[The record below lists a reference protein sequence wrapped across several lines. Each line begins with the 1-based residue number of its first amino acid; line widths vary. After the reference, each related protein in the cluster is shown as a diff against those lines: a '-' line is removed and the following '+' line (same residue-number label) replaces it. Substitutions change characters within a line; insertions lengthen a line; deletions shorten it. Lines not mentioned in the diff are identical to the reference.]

1 MSSVQLKRGTS
12 SQWFSKNPIL
22 KNGELGVELD
32 TKRMKLGNGTTRWN
46 SLNYITVVPAD
57 LANTIGSYIP
67 EEEKGISGGVATLNS
82 SGVIPDSQIP
92 SGIARDTEII
102 TSYNDLDDVPT
113 LFSGSY
119 TDLTEKP
126 TLFSGSYDDLSN
138 KPTIPSLT
146 GYATETYVETA
157 VSNLVDSAPGTLNT
171 LNEIAAAINDDAS
184 YAATIT
190 TALGTKVSINGTET
204 LLNKTLIDPELTV
217 NANIITLNY
226 ESLSPNTGIWA
237 TSATSISNQSD
248 MTISTATSL
257 IIENSTGGL
266 NDGVYPISVSGSTIT
281 LQSPGLPDVNG
292 FNNPGAGPS
301 FTFSGPVNISSIE
314 IGYLNNVSSP
324 IQTQINNING
334 EISKIDAKSDK
345 IISISSKS
353 ESYVVQDTDLG
364 KLIEMSGGGT
374 VTITDSSSFAIGF
387 SVDVVQTGSSQVTIA
402 GTSFTP
408 NATPG
413 LKLRA
418 QWSSATLIKRA
429 LNSWVVLGDLS
440 A

>member
-1 MSSVQLKRGTS
+1 MSSIRLKRGTA
-12 SQWFSKNPIL
+12 SQWFTKNPIL
-22 KNGELGVELD
+22 KSGELGVEID
-32 TKRMKLGNGTTRWN
+32 TKKMKLGDSTTRWN
-46 SLNYITVVPAD
+46 SLSYITVVPTD
-57 LANTIGSYIP
+57 LGNTLDSYI
-67 EEEKGISGGVATLNS
+67 ESSEKGNAGGVATLNS

-92 SGIARDTEII
+92 SGIARDTEIV
-102 TSYNDLDDVPT
+102 TSYNDLDDAPA

-157 VSNLVDSAPGTLNT
+157 ISNLVDSAPGTLNT
-171 LNEIAAAINDDAS
+171 LNELAAAINDDAS

-190 TALGTKVSINGTET
+190 TSLGLKAPLADPTFTGTVSGITKTMVGLGN
-204 LLNKTLIDPELTV
+204 LD
-217 NANIITLNY
+217 
-226 ESLSPNTGIWA
+226 NT
-237 TSATSISNQSD
+237 SD
-248 MTISTATSL
+248 LDKPISTAT
-257 IIENSTGGL
+257 
-266 NDGVYPISVSGSTIT
+266 
-281 LQSPGLPDVNG
+281 QSALDN
-292 FNNPGAGPS
+292 
-301 FTFSGPVNISSIE
+301 
-314 IGYLNNVSSP
+314 
-324 IQTQINNING
+324 
-334 EISKIDAKSDK
+334 KSDK
-345 IISISSKS
+345 IIVISSKS
-353 ESYVVQDTDLG
+353 ESYVIQDTDLG
-364 KLIEMSGGGT
+364 KLIEMSSGGT
-374 VTITDSSSFAIGF
+374 VTITDSSSFPIGF
-387 SVDVVQTGSSQVTIA
+387 SVDIVQTGSSQVTIA

>member
-102 TSYNDLDDVPT
+102 TSYNDLDDVPI

-146 GYATETYVETA
+146 GYATETYVGTA
-157 VSNLVDSAPGTLNT
+157 ISNLVDSAPGTLNT
-171 LNEIAAAINDDAS
+171 LNELAAAINDDAS

-190 TALGTKVSINGTET
+190 TSLGLKAPLADPTFTGTVSGITKTMVGLGN
-204 LLNKTLIDPELTV
+204 LD
-217 NANIITLNY
+217 
-226 ESLSPNTGIWA
+226 NTA
-237 TSATSISNQSD
+237 D
-248 MTISTATSL
+248 LDKPISTAA
-257 IIENSTGGL
+257 
-266 NDGVYPISVSGSTIT
+266 
-281 LQSPGLPDVNG
+281 QSALDN
-292 FNNPGAGPS
+292 
-301 FTFSGPVNISSIE
+301 
-314 IGYLNNVSSP
+314 
-324 IQTQINNING
+324 
-334 EISKIDAKSDK
+334 KSDK

-353 ESYVVQDTDLG
+353 ESYVIQDTDLG
-364 KLIEMSGGGT
+364 KLIEMSSGGT
-374 VTITDSSSFAIGF
+374 VTITDSSSFPIGF
-387 SVDVVQTGSSQVTIA
+387 SVDVVQTGSSQVTVA